1 MNGPSTIDKLEIV
14 VKTAMT
20 DVLEAGSE
28 DFAANEDTFRTCNKN
43 TFPVYFRASL
53 LALVEVVRKINSP
66 SSSPR
71 TVKSTLAAW
80 AKAVDILNHLVVT
93 VKTLDRRSILTS
105 CLKHGRAVVEHF
117 YRSAMPLLDK
127 QFKNFPTEAQEL
139 LKSLQ
144 VSTRTLQTVCNHAK
158 TSRDASLAVHVP
170 AIKRIQEQLLYRVK
184 AMLAANGCASA
195 FWAGNLKNKNLKGQ
209 EILSQSINGGSDVSG
224 DEQSG
229 SDEAEQEDSDDE
241 VTVMN
246 DNRVDEDDDSRSRE
260 F

>member
-1 MNGPSTIDKLEIV
+1 MGKLEII
-14 VKTAMT
+14 VKTEMT
-20 DVLEAGSE
+20 DVLEANSE
-28 DFAANEDTFRTCNKN
+28 DVATNGDSFRTCNKG

-53 LALVEVVRKINSP
+53 LALVDVVKKINCP
-66 SSSPR
+66 SSSPN
-71 TVKSTLAAW
+71 TVKGTLAAW
-80 AKAVDILNHLVVT
+80 AKAVDILNHLVLT

-105 CLKHGRAVVEHF
+105 CLKHGRTVVEHF

-127 QFKNFPTEAQEL
+127 QFKNFPTESQEL

-144 VSTRTLQTVCNHAK
+144 ISTRTLQSVCNHAK

-184 AMLAANGCASA
+184 AMLAANGCAGA

-209 EILSQSINGGSDVSG
+209 EILSQSINGDSDG
-224 DEQSG
+224 DQSVDERSG
-229 SDEAEQEDSDDE
+229 SEEQEESDDE

>member
-1 MNGPSTIDKLEIV
+1 MNGPSTIEKLEVI

-20 DVLEAGSE
+20 EVLEANSE
-28 DFAANEDTFRTCNKN
+28 DIATTEDTFRTCNKG

-53 LALVEVVRKINSP
+53 LALVDVVRKINCP
-66 SSSPR
+66 STSPR
-71 TVKSTLAAW
+71 TVKSTLACW

-93 VKTLDRRSILTS
+93 VKTLDRRSILIS
-105 CLKHGRAVVEHF
+105 CLKHGRVVVENF

-127 QFKNFPTEAQEL
+127 QFKNFPSESQEL

-144 VSTRTLQTVCNHAK
+144 ISTRTLQTVCNHAK

-170 AIKRIQEQLLYRVK
+170 QIKRIQEQLLYRVK
-184 AMLAANGCASA
+184 SMLAANGCASA

-209 EILSQSINGGSDVSG
+209 EILSQSINGDSEA
-224 DEQSG
+224 DEQSE
-229 SDEAEQEDSDDE
+229 SEEQEDSDDE

-246 DNRVDEDDDSRSRE
+246 DNRADEEDDSRSRE